1 MWRRKDH
8 RLKRID
14 GIFTLDRVEGLTW
27 VNRSFGF
34 NEEVCSNE
42 WLFLGRKSVYENDH
56 DKSERRKGLGPG
68 GGLRNPRSRLGR
80 VGSMKLSDNL
90 GGMT

>member
-1 MWRRKDH
+1 METEA
-8 RLKRID
+8 L
-14 GIFTLDRVEGLTW
+14 V
-27 VNRSFGF
+27 F
-34 NEEVCSNE
+34 NKEVCSNE

-56 DKSERRKGLGPG
+56 DKSERREGSEPG

-80 VGSMKLSDNL
+80 VGSMELGNDL